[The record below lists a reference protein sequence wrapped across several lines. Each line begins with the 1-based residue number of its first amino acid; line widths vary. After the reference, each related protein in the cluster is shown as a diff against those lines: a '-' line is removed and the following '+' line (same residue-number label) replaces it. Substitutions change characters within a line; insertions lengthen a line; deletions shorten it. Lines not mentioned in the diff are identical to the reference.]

1 MFVTFENDVTK
12 KFENNETKLVSLLK
26 GNKTFSKVKLS
37 NKEVTDLVEELIKE
51 RREEN
56 ASLFKQKAKALI
68 DSKIQFEKF
77 VKQKEKEFQEAI
89 TEKLKEFN
97 KEMEDTFSLVED
109 IEELRK
115 TYEETLQK

>member
-1 MFVTFENDVTK
+1 MLTTFENDVTK
-12 KFENNETKLVSLLK
+12 KFDANEAKLISLLK
-26 GNKTFSKVKLS
+26 GNKGFAKVKLS

-51 RREEN
+51 KREEN
-56 ASLFKQKAKALI
+56 AILFKQKAKALI

-77 VKQKEKEFQEAI
+77 VQQKEKEFQEAV

-97 KEMEDTFSLVED
+97 KEMESVFSLVED

-115 TYEETLQK
+115 TYEATLQK